1 VKNNSPS
8 VEYDNYSQIYDFTRA
23 ANSETVEKLIRVLH
37 VDSGST
43 LLDMGCGTGNY
54 SAALQSVAR
63 NVIGIDASIGMIGQA
78 QTKSPALQL
87 VCGNVMSLPF
97 DSQTFD
103 GALTVQVLH
112 HIKNKELF
120 LKEAYRVLRKGA
132 YLAIHTCS
140 HSQLR
145 AFWCHYYF
153 PKGLEVNLTR
163 IPDTDEI
170 ASMLQ
175 RNGFSDIGVEICYE
189 DDVIVLNKP
198 EYYLEKDYRDGD
210 STFAL
215 LNEEEIELGC
225 QKLRQ
230 DISSGAIESIIR
242 QFNSRIANKVGGS
255 SLVYGR
261 KVDYR

>member
-1 VKNNSPS
+1 MKNNSPS
-8 VEYDNYSQIYDFTRA
+8 VEYDNYSRIYDITRA

-63 NVIGIDASIGMIGQA
+63 NVIGIDASIGMIEQA

-112 HIKNKELF
+112 HIKNKEVF
-120 LKEAYRVLRKGA
+120 LKEAWRVLRKGA
-132 YLAIHTCS
+132 YLAIHSCS

-153 PKGLEVNLTR
+153 PKGLEVNLAR

-175 RNGFSDIGVEICYE
+175 RNGFSNIGVEICYE
-189 DDVIVLNKP
+189 DDVVILNKP
-198 EYYLEKDYRDGD
+198 ECYLNRDYRNGD

-225 QKLRQ
+225 QKLRR
-230 DISSGAIESIIR
+230 DIASGAIESIIR

-261 KVDYR
+261 KVNSR